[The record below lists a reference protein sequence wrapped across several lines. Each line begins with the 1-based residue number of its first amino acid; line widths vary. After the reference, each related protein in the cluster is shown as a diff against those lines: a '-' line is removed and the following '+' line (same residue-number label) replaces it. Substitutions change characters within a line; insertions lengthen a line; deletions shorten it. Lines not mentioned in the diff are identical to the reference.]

1 MTRPRAL
8 SALVVTVLLGG
19 CASTRSP
26 LPLAEGP
33 PPAASA
39 SSVFAGHARA
49 FRFAKEAWVAAPE
62 YDYDFIVLERRS
74 ADRWETIKEVH
85 RRHPRYDGR
94 AGPRDQTLW
103 FVVRTSPAADGGL
116 DLEVEGTLG
125 RGKGHEAAGG
135 EGVVLELAS
144 ARKGWFVPFDTVRI
158 RQERSAADGRLEETV
173 ELFSRKGGREA
184 PFMKMEEQGLV
195 YRPAGR

>member
-33 PPAASA
+33 PPAASL
-39 SSVFAGHARA
+39 VFAGHGRA

-62 YDYDFIVLERRS
+62 HDYDFIVLERRS

-103 FVVRTSPAADGGL
+103 FVIRTSAAADGGL

-135 EGVVLELAS
+135 EGVVLELAY

-158 RQERSAADGRLEETV
+158 RQERLVADGRLEETV
-173 ELFSRKGGREA
+173 ELLSRKDGREA

-195 YRPAGR
+195 YRPAAR